1 MKATTLP
8 LTSAIIERYLSG
20 TGLFKLS
27 RALHINARRLRRLLD
42 SNGITIRGIAE
53 TSRGRRH
60 TKETKIRLSKALKG
74 RAMPTGWGQHLS
86 VVMKGR
92 SFSEEHRKKISAA
105 SIGRIGSKNSN
116 WRGGVTTINERI
128 RKSEEYRIWRNL
140 VFIRDNYTCQNCGQ
154 RGGDIQADHLLPF
167 SINPDLRF
175 NVNNGRTLC
184 AKCHRETPTFSGRI
198 QRFKIQNLEVIVSI

>member
-8 LTSAIIERYLSG
+8 PTSAIIERYLSG

-42 SNGITIRGIAE
+42 SNGITIRG
-53 TSRGRRH
+53 
-60 TKETKIRLSKALKG
+60 
-74 RAMPTGWGQHLS
+74 MPTGWGQHLS